1 MAVQPTSFNVHGG
14 SWERMVRSVK
24 CALAALSVERKP
36 NEETLVTL
44 LVEAESVVNSRPLTY
59 MPLET
64 EEHESLT
71 PNCFLL
77 LSTSGVNQP
86 SSELINDKLSLR
98 SNWFLY
104 QRLLDQFWTRWI
116 REYLP
121 TITKRT
127 KWFAD
132 TKPVEA
138 GDLVMIV
145 DDRLRN
151 GWIRGR
157 ILRVFPGRDGR
168 CRSAN
173 VKTSTGILRRPVVKL
188 AVLEVADTAREDTE
202 QYGSGNVQDGT
213 LSPKNFSVGPEV
225 PTDECRQPSPQI

>member
-1 MAVQPTSFNVHGG
+1 MGG
-14 SWERMVRSVK
+14 AWERMVRSVK
-24 CALAALSVERKP
+24 CALAAVSAERKP

-64 EEHESLT
+64 AEHEALT

-77 LSTSGVNQP
+77 LSTSGANQP
-86 SSELINDKLSLR
+86 PSQLSDGKLALR
-98 SNWFLY
+98 SSWALY
-104 QRLLDQFWTRWI
+104 QRLLDQFWVRWVKK
-116 REYLP
+116 YLL

-127 KWFAD
+127 KWFVES
-132 TKPVEA
+132 KPVSA

-145 DDRLRN
+145 EDRLRN

-157 ILRVFPGRDGR
+157 VLRVFPGRDGR

-173 VKTSTGILRRPVVKL
+173 VQTATGVLRRPVAKL
-188 AVLEVADTAREDTE
+188 AVLEVADTAREDTD

-213 LSPKNFSVGPEV
+213 QSSELLAAGRAPATAE
-225 PTDECRQPSPQI
+225 